1 MNRVQFVLGSLLL
14 GGILIF
20 GFYGLFVHAQDT
32 EEYQK
37 NPAYIEEC
45 GACHL
50 AYPPGLMPSKTWDKV
65 MTGLSDH
72 FGENAELDDETAQ
85 LIMSYLQQ
93 ESLRPGK
100 PTVMSEMLRN
110 LPQNPPLRMTEF
122 PAFLAAHEIIG
133 EQLEMESFPEGF
145 LSPCADCHRQAADGI
160 FEKDR
165 MHPGYGP
172 SNWGG
177 APSSNR

>member
-100 PTVMSEMLRN
+100 PTVMSEMLRK

-133 EQLEMESFPEGF
+133 EQLEMDSFPKGF